1 MRRIKVELIDIELKI
16 KMKTTDTEV
25 QMIDIEYLSLII
37 GSIIILF
44 VIILIPFISIEY
56 NFERLY
62 LQALY
67 ILVLPAILGMKLIL
81 IPFKKLKADMLIIL
95 LIIVFYFLYSTGF
108 TTQIVG
114 GEPSEM
120 LNNYGTMYIQD
131 YTHDSE
137 VKSIEW
143 LSCNRDKDFLIY
155 VDKASERKLMAYGNI
170 VEGLKRDI
178 LPSAID
184 RRAYVYLGYSN
195 VANKVILQLFKGKVI
210 LYTLPEDFLSNNKD
224 LLYNNRY
231 TEIYK

>member
-16 KMKTTDTEV
+16 KMRTTDTEV
-25 QMIDIEYLSLII
+25 QMVDIEYLSLII

-44 VIILIPFISIEY
+44 VIILIPFISLEY

-62 LQALY
+62 IQTLY
-67 ILVLPAILGMKLIL
+67 ILVLPALLGMKLIL
-81 IPFKKLKADMLIIL
+81 IPFKKLKADILIIL
-95 LIIVFYFLYSTGF
+95 LIIIFYFLYSTGF

-114 GEPSEM
+114 GEPNEI
-120 LNNYGTMYIQD
+120 LNNYGTLYIQD

-143 LSCNRDKDFLIY
+143 LALNRDMDSLIY

-170 VEGLKRDI
+170 IEGLKRDI
-178 LPSAID
+178 LPSAIEK
-184 RRAYVYLGYSN
+184 RAYVYLGHSN
-195 VANKVILQLFKGKVI
+195 VTNKVILQLFRGKVI
-210 LYTLPEDFLSNNKD
+210 LYTLPENFLSNNKN
-224 LLYNNRY
+224 LIYSNQY